1 MKNAQKDPQKSSVAR
16 ILVLDEGNAKSPYPK
31 YCMVP
36 LARLYA

>member
-1 MKNAQKDPQKSSVAR
+1 MKNAHVTAPNSSTR

-36 LARLYA
+36 IFRLYIN